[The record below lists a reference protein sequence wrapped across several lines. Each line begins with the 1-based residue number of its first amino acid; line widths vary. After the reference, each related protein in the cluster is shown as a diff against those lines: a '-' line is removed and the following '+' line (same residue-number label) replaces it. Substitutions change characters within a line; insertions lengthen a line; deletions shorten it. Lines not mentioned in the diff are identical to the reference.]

1 MNPEKE
7 IINLRNEI
15 HKHTH
20 LYYVEDA
27 PIISDYEFDILLKK
41 LVDFEN
47 KFPNFFDPNS
57 PTQRV
62 GGKVSKNFQS
72 IEHDFPMYSLENS
85 NTRRV

>member
-7 IINLRNEI
+7 ILNLRNEI

-47 KFPNFFDPNS
+47 KFPNFFD
-57 PTQRV
+57 
-62 GGKVSKNFQS
+62 FQ
-72 IEHDFPMYSLENS
+72 
-85 NTRRV
+85 V

>member
-41 LVDFEN
+41 
-47 KFPNFFDPNS
+47 
-57 PTQRV
+57 
-62 GGKVSKNFQS
+62 
-72 IEHDFPMYSLENS
+72 
-85 NTRRV
+85 

>member
-41 LVDFEN
+41 LLIMKILESHLGTCN
-47 KFPNFFDPNS
+47 SWTEESGQEKKF
-57 PTQRV
+57 
-62 GGKVSKNFQS
+62 
-72 IEHDFPMYSLENS
+72 
-85 NTRRV
+85 